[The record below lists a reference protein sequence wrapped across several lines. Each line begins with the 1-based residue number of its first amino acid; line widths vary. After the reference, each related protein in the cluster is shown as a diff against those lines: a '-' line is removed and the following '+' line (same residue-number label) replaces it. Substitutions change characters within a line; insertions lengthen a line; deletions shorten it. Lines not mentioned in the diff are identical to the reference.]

1 MKFLADNH
9 KAPPT
14 GLWFGGETPGQ
25 TQVSRGGTLQSGSQ
39 TNVRSESPLSAH
51 RGSTQSPVWTRI
63 SSRETPR
70 HVVSFVWIDPGS
82 VAVGKSSFL
91 DESHQGLSSFSP
103 PSRRRTARVALT
115 PARIATS
122 AVGFCA
128 QGVSVAITKSQV
140 ICGFYDVLGPAGRRK
155 KHRLSSCRPSES
167 EEEKGQVGGNCTKAR
182 LAANPESR
190 RDCKLGLRPLSPL
203 RSTWSAWATE
213 AETPLCRKP
222 RIHQRRLRRSLA
234 SSLLQETAS
243 TTSAAA
249 AAAPAQA
256 AHAPPPAAATT
267 TTTAATT
274 TAASTS
280 LCCWCCYYCCNSKL
294 NFTSATTSKLSF
306 ASTCCFTST
315 KISTACITSTTIST
329 ATAAPAPLH
338 HFRWHSCLADH
349 VYAA

>member
-1 MKFLADNH
+1 M
-9 KAPPT
+9 
-14 GLWFGGETPGQ
+14 
-25 TQVSRGGTLQSGSQ
+25 
-39 TNVRSESPLSAH
+39 
-51 RGSTQSPVWTRI
+51 QSPVWTRI

-70 HVVSFVWIDPGS
+70 HVVSFVWIDTGS

-128 QGVSVAITKSQV
+128 QGVSVAITKSQL
-140 ICGFYDVLGPAGRRK
+140 ICGFYDVLGSAGRRK
-155 KHRLSSCRPSES
+155 KHRLSSCRPSKS
-167 EEEKGQVGGNCTKAR
+167 EEEKGQVGGNCTKAP
-182 LAANPESR
+182 LATNPESR

-213 AETPLCRKP
+213 AETPVCRKP

-249 AAAPAQA
+249 AAAAAAAAPAQA

-267 TTTAATT
+267 TTTATT
-274 TAASTS
+274 TASTS
-280 LCCWCCYYCCNSKL
+280 LCCCCCCCCCCCYYYCCNS
-294 NFTSATTSKLSF
+294 
-306 ASTCCFTST
+306 
-315 KISTACITSTTIST
+315 
-329 ATAAPAPLH
+329 
-338 HFRWHSCLADH
+338 
-349 VYAA
+349 